1 MMVVVV
7 VVVAACG
14 RGRLLFV
21 AVCGRCGRR
30 CVRCVGGR
38 RWSSCV
44 LMVVVRKAVTTKH
57 CLLLITNK

>member
-1 MMVVVV
+1 MVVVV

-14 RGRLLFV
+14 RGRSLFV
-21 AVCGRCGRR
+21 AVHGHCGRR
-30 CVRCVGGR
+30 CIRGVGGR
-38 RWSSCV
+38 GRSLCV